1 MALNASACAAE
12 LNSNYINFL
21 KVQNYSYIDV
31 LNTVVDKY
39 SQMAVPIMTNVD
51 IKPIAGSLN
60 ITIVDAYQET
70 LEIATKYMTYWS
82 KAITPTGIPIND
94 SIISVVND
102 AMSYVSSLKA
112 ALDNSARGIREGV
125 CYKEFCE
132 ILFNHAKMVKW
143 TVTEMNKVTTVTYVV
158 TVT

>member
-1 MALNASACAAE
+1 MALNPTACAAE

-21 KVQNYSYIDV
+21 EVQNYSYIDI

-39 SQMAVPIMTNVD
+39 SQMATPIMTNVD

-60 ITIVDAYQET
+60 ITIVNEYQQT

-82 KAITPTGIPIND
+82 KAITPTGIPVND

-102 AMSYVSSLKA
+102 AMAYVSSLKA
-112 ALDNSARGIREGV
+112 ALDAAAKSVTEGV
-125 CYKEFCE
+125 CYKEFCN
-132 ILFNHAKMVKW
+132 IMFNHAKMIKW
-143 TVTEMNKVTTVTYVV
+143 TVVEMNKTSPVTLIVTI
-158 TVT
+158 T